1 MTNNEPDAAVMEVDR
16 LSGHKTP
23 PPAEIADIDET
34 PNYRELKV
42 EPPQPPWRLTLVP
55 PVEFDGQKFSEL
67 VFDFDSMV
75 GKDFHRI
82 ERTFYR
88 TYKSE
93 RNEVVLPEMRQL
105 YHNLVAADVAHV
117 PVGLIMKL
125 PRRYYVAVRNES
137 VKACGSSPEEEKA

>member
-1 MTNNEPDAAVMEVDR
+1 MTNNDEATMEVVDTDR
-16 LSGHKTP
+16 LRSVQPVDDDKQQF
-23 PPAEIADIDET
+23 
-34 PNYRELKV
+34 RELKV
-42 EPPQPPWRLTLVP
+42 EPPQPPWHLALVP
-55 PVEFDGQKFSEL
+55 PVEFDGKKYDEL
-67 VFDFDSMV
+67 VFDYDSMI

-82 ERTFYR
+82 ERSFYR

-105 YHNLVAADVAHV
+105 YHNLVAADVAQV

-125 PRRYYVAVRNES
+125 PRRYYVAVRNEA

>member
-1 MTNNEPDAAVMEVDR
+1 MTNNNPETTAMDVDR
-16 LSGHKTP
+16 LAAHRP
-23 PPAEIADIDET
+23 PDRIPDDIDK

-42 EPPQPPWRLTLVP
+42 EPPQPPWHLPLIP
-55 PVEFDGQKFSEL
+55 PVEYDGKTYDEL
-67 VFDFDSMV
+67 VFDYDSMI

-105 YHNLVAADVAHV
+105 YHNLVAADVANV
-117 PVGLIMKL
+117 PLGLIMKL
-125 PRRYYVAVRNES
+125 PRRYYVAVRNEA
-137 VKACGSSPEEEKA
+137 VKACGSSPDEEKA

>member
-1 MTNNEPDAAVMEVDR
+1 MTNNDEAVEVAEVDPR
-16 LSGHKTP
+16 LRSIQP
-23 PPAEIADIDET
+23 DDEDK
-34 PNYRELKV
+34 PKFRELKI
-42 EPPQPPWRLTLVP
+42 EPPQPPWHLALVP
-55 PVEFDGQKFSEL
+55 PVEFDGKKYEEL
-67 VFDFDSMV
+67 VFDYDSMI

-82 ERTFYR
+82 ERMFYR

-105 YHNLVAADVAHV
+105 YHNLIAADVAQV

-125 PRRYYVAVRNES
+125 PRRYYVAVRNEA